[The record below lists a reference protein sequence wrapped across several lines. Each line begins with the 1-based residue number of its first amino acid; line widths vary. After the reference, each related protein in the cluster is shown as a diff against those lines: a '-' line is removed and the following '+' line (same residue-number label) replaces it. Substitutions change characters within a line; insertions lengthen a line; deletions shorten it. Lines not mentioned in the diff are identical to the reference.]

1 MEALIETLK
10 RSAAALQRA
19 RIPHLLGGGIACWA
33 RGAPLVTNDLD
44 FMVKPQDAEEALS
57 ALVDAGL
64 REERPP
70 EQWLLKAWHR
80 DILADLIFE
89 PSGLAVT
96 DDLMARGDRL
106 SVAGMW
112 IDVMSLEDVLTTK
125 IAALEE
131 HALDYEKL
139 IQIARSLREQVDWGE
154 IRARTDGSPF
164 ARAYLTLLE
173 DLGIVDRMPER
184 ESARPRVRVT

>member
-80 DILADLIFE
+80 DILVDLIFE

>member
-19 RIPHLLGGGIACWA
+19 RIPHLLGGGIACGA

-80 DILADLIFE
+80 DILVDLIFE

>member
-10 RSAAALQRA
+10 RSAVALQRA

-80 DILADLIFE
+80 DILVDLIFE